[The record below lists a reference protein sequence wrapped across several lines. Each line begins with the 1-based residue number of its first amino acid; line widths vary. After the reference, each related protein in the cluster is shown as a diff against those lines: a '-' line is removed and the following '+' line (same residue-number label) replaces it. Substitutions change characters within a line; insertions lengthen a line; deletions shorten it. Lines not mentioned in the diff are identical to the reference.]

1 MLRWL
6 AVLLL
11 PLALAAACSSNGD
24 SGTTPAQ
31 DQDSSPGTTTEAS
44 SSDGVSSA
52 VLDTINPFDLLGG
65 LGNASFGEADPDLQA
80 ALLEPG
86 DLPGDFLPLG
96 DFSFSSPS
104 EFGDIDLV
112 ANMFMS
118 GDIVS
123 GSFDAMV
130 MSFVMSLPPEALE
143 EFGGDFS
150 ALSGLDSDIED
161 TFGDIA
167 GESGVPISEV
177 RLLDA
182 SGLGEGGF
190 GMHMEMGS
198 GDLLGGLGGAAGN
211 PFAGGIAMDM
221 FAFGEGDRM
230 MMLMVMWP
238 AGQSSG
244 VDARDLAGRMR

>member
-6 AVLLL
+6 AILLL
-11 PLALAAACSSNGD
+11 PLALAAACSSSGD
-24 SGTTPAQ
+24 SGTTPA
-31 DQDSSPGTTTEAS
+31 
-44 SSDGVSSA
+44 SSDDVSRA
-52 VLDTINPFDLLGG
+52 VLDTVNPFDLLSG
-65 LGNASFGEADPDLQA
+65 LGNASFGEADPELQA

-86 DLPGDFLPLG
+86 DLPDDFLPLG

-150 ALSGLDSDIED
+150 ALSGFDSEIED
-161 TFGDIA
+161 DFDDIA
-167 GESGVPISEV
+167 GESGVPISKV

-198 GDLLGGLGGAAGN
+198 GDLLGGLGGVAGS
-211 PFAGGIAMDM
+211 PFAEGLAMDM
-221 FAFGEGDRM
+221 YAFGEGDRM
-230 MMLMVMWP
+230 MMLLVMWP